1 MICGFKLYFY
11 VKTGVLSNYML
22 KNMYFNI
29 SGEVYNYIAYV
40 GHNAIMQIGKQLIND
55 IVWGIVDMYIWKLNL

>member
-1 MICGFKLYFY
+1 M
-11 VKTGVLSNYML
+11 LSNYIL

-29 SGEVYNYIAYV
+29 SGEVYIYIAYL
-40 GHNAIMQIGKQLIND
+40 GHKAIMQIGKQLIND